1 MCFSSCLLKQNW
13 HNVIPTTAFAFFH
26 PGRKSPGISTH
37 VSQFALSHAYLCKST
52 AVPLLKPAFKQ
63 IWEAYNL
70 VDFMSF
76 CKGWKCQWITCA
88 PSLMAKFDILM
99 CGKMSRPNEWR
110 TTKRSIIERKFWGFR
125 SDWGKLPWVMSIKFF
140 PYEILEL
147 LLYISSLQRDLISP
161 YCTRSLP
168 EKPAWSMKIRFQ
180 PQYPYLSYLSVFL
193 HCLQFNICAYLCNA
207 LMFFQPLLSKKC
219 QHIINTPCGVRK
231 MSSSVFKY
239 FITWSKLST
248 IWGNKSLML
257 T

>member
-37 VSQFALSHAYLCKST
+37 VSQFALSHVYLCKST

-63 IWEAYNL
+63 IWEAYHL
-70 VDFMSF
+70 VDFMSY

-99 CGKMSRPNEWR
+99 CGKMSHPNAWR

-147 LLYISSLQRDLISP
+147 LLCKGTWSHHIVLVLFQKSQHEAWKQGSNHNIHIFHIFLCFFIASNSTSVHISAILWCFFSHSSL
-161 YCTRSLP
+161 
-168 EKPAWSMKIRFQ
+168 KN
-180 PQYPYLSYLSVFL
+180 V
-193 HCLQFNICAYLCNA
+193 
-207 LMFFQPLLSKKC
+207 
-219 QHIINTPCGVRK
+219 
-231 MSSSVFKY
+231 
-239 FITWSKLST
+239 ST
-248 IWGNKSLML
+248 S
-257 T
+257 